1 MVGTATPKKLKVVAV
16 VSREL
21 VPLMKVLSIAEVYSV
36 EGSQELTRLIED
48 LARRGDVGVILV
60 QRSLLGRVKL
70 PEEMREAL
78 WPIVVEFPDRLAD
91 LSLSPELFYRE
102 LVRKFIGYEIHIGV
116 GG

>member
-1 MVGTATPKKLKVVAV
+1 VATPKKLKVVAV

-21 VPLMKVLSIAEVYSV
+21 APLMKVLSIAEVYST
-36 EGSQELTRLIED
+36 EEPQELTRLMED

-60 QRSLLGRVKL
+60 HRSLFERVKL
-70 PEEMREAL
+70 PERIKEAL
-78 WPIVVEFPDRLAD
+78 WPIVVELPDRLAD

-116 GG
+116 GS